1 MPFFAT
7 AKPAQ
12 KRDGK
17 IAALKAMSLAE
28 LADIGLKPG
37 DVARLEREMK
47 AGR

>member
-1 MPFFAT
+1 
-7 AKPAQ
+7 
-12 KRDGK
+12 
-17 IAALKAMSLAE
+17 MSLAE